1 MKIRWLPFFLLC
13 LVLAG
18 CSTASDTGG
27 CLILAAEGAEAY
39 GSVLSPFLW
48 GYTLQEAEDSL
59 YAELDRGSAVA
70 CFDVQAIPAMDRGLG
85 RYWYPHVSATVV
97 LAVDRTQTDAVIT
110 GWDSLAYAG
119 RWTSENGGFDH
130 AESLPGPGIN
140 GQGG

>member
-110 GWDSLAYAG
+110 GWNSL
-119 RWTSENGGFDH
+119 RENHIPVGMSSSSVMRL
-130 AESLPGPGIN
+130 SLIHI
-140 GQGG
+140 

>member
-85 RYWYPHVSATVV
+85 RYC
-97 LAVDRTQTDAVIT
+97 TD
-110 GWDSLAYAG
+110 
-119 RWTSENGGFDH
+119 
-130 AESLPGPGIN
+130 
-140 GQGG
+140 

>member
-48 GYTLQEAEDSL
+48 GYTLQEAEDQPL
-59 YAELDRGSAVA
+59 CGA
-70 CFDVQAIPAMDRGLG
+70 
-85 RYWYPHVSATVV
+85 
-97 LAVDRTQTDAVIT
+97 
-110 GWDSLAYAG
+110 
-119 RWTSENGGFDH
+119 
-130 AESLPGPGIN
+130 GPGKCRRLL
-140 GQGG
+140 